1 MGSFKTGAFD
11 LRQDTGCRPRRTAIR
26 LPLCCLSLAI
36 CLTVVSTARTDTSAP
51 ATLPHGIYWL
61 MSTGND
67 TGLAAGIS
75 PAYVDG
81 ATLRYRWQN
90 LEDADGHFLWSM
102 LDRDLATVSAAGKK
116 AQILI
121 AVGNTTPCWVKNG
134 GAAVY
139 ADYATFDS
147 NCAAN
152 PAEQFQKADTSAA
165 NVVALPWDPTYQ
177 AMWGAFISALAA
189 HIDSTNQMGTI
200 AGVVVSGIARVTSEV
215 NLPNPDDT
223 AGWSAVNYTRQAVRD
238 SYSLFLNDWATSFPN
253 IGLSTRYTY
262 GSFPSNFQ
270 PAGCPSVDHLIPR
283 ELNDIAFA
291 AYPTLSIMGYNGIN
305 SSTSTT
311 MPGNLLQQMCGMEV
325 PSGSLWKDCE
335 SPAESCQ
342 LGADYNTFQGPS
354 FTPFV
359 SYEGLQEDYAV
370 GDGNF
375 AQLWQTANNS
385 FSRLLFIEVYPS
397 DFTAGNVAALITAHN
412 ALTGDTLTSP
422 TPTATPNAT
431 ASPTPSAAP
440 TPVQTSL
447 SVSLTS
453 LAFRSQA
460 VGTTSR
466 PKTVTLK
473 NTGTVAATIDGISI
487 AGANAA
493 DFSVASS
500 TCNGSLSPEQN
511 CTISVS
517 FKPTRK
523 GTRTATLTISD
534 VPDVDS
540 PHAVGLS
547 GKGT

>member
-1 MGSFKTGAFD
+1 MDSFNAGAFD
-11 LRQDTGCRPRRTAIR
+11 PRRGAGQRSKKTAIR
-26 LPLCCLSLAI
+26 LLLCCLSLAL
-36 CLTVVSTARTDTSAP
+36 CLTAFTNAQTDTG
-51 ATLPHGIYWL
+51 ATAVLPHGIYWL

-67 TGLAAGIS
+67 SGLATGIA

-90 LEDADGHFLWSM
+90 LEDSDGHFLWSM

-139 ADYATFDS
+139 ADYAAFDS

-165 NVVALPWDPTYQ
+165 NVVPLPWDPSYQ
-177 AMWGAFISALAA
+177 AMWGAFISSLAA
-189 HIDSTNQMGTI
+189 HINATNQMGTI
-200 AGVVVSGIARVTSEV
+200 AGVVVSGIARVTSEI

-223 AGWSAVNYTRQAVRD
+223 AGWIAVNYTRQAVRD

-253 IGLSTRYTY
+253 VGLSTRYTY

-291 AYPTLSIMGYNGIN
+291 AYPALSIMGYNGIN
-305 SSTSTT
+305 SSTSTN

-325 PSGSLWKDCE
+325 PSGSLWTDCE
-335 SPAESCQ
+335 NPAESCQ

-354 FTPFV
+354 FTPYV

-375 AQLWQTANNS
+375 GQLWQTASNS

-397 DFTAGNVAALITAHN
+397 DFSAGNVAALTAAHN
-412 ALTGDTLTSP
+412 ALTNDSLIAPSATPTTTIIPTPSP
-422 TPTATPNAT
+422 TPVTG
-431 ASPTPSAAP
+431 
-440 TPVQTSL
+440 QTSL
-447 SVSLTS
+447 SVSPTS
-453 LAFRSQA
+453 LTFRSQS

-466 PKTVTLK
+466 PKTVTLQ
-473 NTGTVAATIDGISI
+473 NTGTVAATINSVSI
-487 AGANAA
+487 TGANVT
-493 DFSVASS
+493 DFAVASS
-500 TCNGSLSPEQN
+500 TCNGILDPGLK
-511 CTISVS
+511 CTTSII
-517 FKPTRK
+517 FKPTLK
-523 GTRTATLTISD
+523 GSRRATLTISD
-534 VPDVDS
+534 SPDANS
-540 PHAVGLS
+540 PYSVGLG